1 MLWALKEGFGEGPQ
15 GAEGEAMGF
24 LEGKAAG
31 GPSAPRLARRAAAGA
46 AALCLWVG
54 LSAGTVCAFGATGQ
68 AAMGEDASASA
79 AASGVPADGIR
90 GGGASDA
97 EGASAQPPEENAACT
112 ACHVNEAEAAQD
124 EKTLSSLHADVLCMT
139 CHDDEET
146 LDELHAKTKAKRMP
160 LRLKKTSVEDE
171 TCLACHE
178 EQPGTDEFLAL
189 SEGNP
194 LVDANGLEVNAH
206 EMVGREGHE
215 GIGCVSCHEVHDE
228 ADPQARAQK
237 VCQSCHHADVYE
249 CFTCHEHA

>member
-1 MLWALKEGFGEGPQ
+1 
-15 GAEGEAMGF
+15 MGF
-24 LEGKAAG
+24 LEDKAAG

-54 LSAGTVCAFGATGQ
+54 LSAGTTCALGATGQ
-68 AAMGEDASASA
+68 AATGEGAPASA
-79 AASGVPADGIR
+79 AVSS
-90 GGGASDA
+90 ASDA
-97 EGASAQPPEENAACT
+97 ASAQPPEENAACA

-124 EKTLSSLHADVLCMT
+124 EKTLSSLHAGDLCTT